1 MDIDTFITRFERGLA
16 NVTRSTPAEARRRY
30 DQLCQTFAPPNPTG
44 MRITD
49 EPWEGSVLRHFIP
62 PSAKPG
68 RVMYL
73 HGGGFTLGSVH
84 SHHGIAAS
92 LADRLSRHVVSLDY
106 CLAPEADFRDML
118 EECLS
123 ATRVITPAAIV
134 GDSAGG
140 RLALDVLTRLTHS
153 VPLGLIYPPV
163 GPLNPQTLGPDA
175 PLLSRN
181 DVLSLLPF
189 CPGLSTQIDTLPP
202 NAQLEVLS
210 VEHDPLTAPLEQAVA
225 AWRRNGV
232 QVGYRSANTMVHAA
246 LHAHALLPEMQS
258 AWQDFCQALN
268 QRLDH

>member
-1 MDIDTFITRFERGLA
+1 MNIETFITHFELGLA
-16 NVTRSTPAEARRRY
+16 DLAYSGPAEARQRY
-30 DQLCQTFAPPNPTG
+30 DQLCQAFAPPDPND

-49 EPWEGSVLRHFIP
+49 EARGCMTLRHFIP
-62 PSAKPG
+62 TSPKPG

-73 HGGGFTLGSVH
+73 HGGGFTLGSIN
-84 SHHGIAAS
+84 SHHGISAS
-92 LADRLSRHVVSLDY
+92 LADQLRRHVISLNY
-106 CLAPEADFRDML
+106 RLAPEADYYDML
-118 EECLS
+118 ADCLN
-123 ATRVITPAAIV
+123 AANVIQPIAVV

-140 RLALDVLTRLTHS
+140 RLALDLLPRLPHS

-181 DVLSLLPF
+181 DVLSLLSF
-189 CPGLSTQIDTLPP
+189 CPGLSTQIDTLPS

-225 AWRRNGV
+225 AWRRNSV
-232 QVGYRSANTMVHAA
+232 QVGYRSAITMVHAA
-246 LHAHALLPEMQS
+246 LHAHAQLPEMQS

>member
-1 MDIDTFITRFERGLA
+1 MNIETFITRFEQGLA
-16 NVTRSTPAEARRRY
+16 NVTHSAPAESRQRY
-30 DQLCQTFAPPNPTG
+30 DQLCETFAPSDPHG

-49 EPWEGSVLRHFIP
+49 ETRGCVTLRHFIP
-62 PSAKPG
+62 APAKPG

-73 HGGGFTLGSVH
+73 HGGGFTLGSIN

-92 LADRLSRHVVSLDY
+92 LANQLTRHVVSLDY
-106 CLAPEADFRDML
+106 RLAPEADYSDML
-118 EECLS
+118 GDCIN
-123 ATRVITPAAIV
+123 AAHNMAPIAIV

-140 RLALDVLTRLTHS
+140 RLALDLLPRLPHS

-181 DVLSLLPF
+181 DVLSLTPF
-189 CPGLSTQIDTLPP
+189 CPGLSTHVDTLPP
-202 NAQLEVLS
+202 TAQLEVLS
-210 VEHDPLTAPLEQAVA
+210 VEHDPLTSPLEQAVA
-225 AWRRNGV
+225 AWRRNGA
-232 QVGYRSANTMVHAA
+232 QVGYRRANTMVHAA

-268 QRLDH
+268 RRLDH